1 MVLESEIITLV
12 LGVGVSV
19 FIWFNR
25 LELKKLAAS
34 KILIAAF
41 GMFLAG
47 WTLAIVENFL
57 VPDFLNHLEH
67 ASHAI
72 GSILVVL
79 WCWKLFGM
87 KEALK

>member
-12 LGVGVSV
+12 LGVGVLI

-25 LELKKLAAS
+25 LELKKLPAS

-47 WTLAIVENFL
+47 WSLAIIENSIF
-57 VPDFLNHLEH
+57 PDFLNHLEH
-67 ASHAI
+67 VSHSI
-72 GSILVVL
+72 GSILVAL
-79 WCWKLFGM
+79 WCWKQFGW